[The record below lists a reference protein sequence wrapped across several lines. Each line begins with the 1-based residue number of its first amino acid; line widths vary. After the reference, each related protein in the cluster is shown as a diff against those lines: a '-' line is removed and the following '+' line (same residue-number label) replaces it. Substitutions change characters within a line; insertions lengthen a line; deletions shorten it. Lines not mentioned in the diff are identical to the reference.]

1 MTAAQSQMRLPT
13 AAAISAGFSAP
24 VLDAQRTF
32 RAVMNALA
40 EPGTGHAVDAEGP
53 RCPGFSVAMTAI
65 ALTLADFETRL
76 WTDIGAA
83 GDAAAY
89 LRFHTGA
96 PIVVE
101 AKSAA
106 FAFVTRPRD
115 LPRLATFA
123 QGTLEYPDTSATLV
137 VDVESI
143 DTTRGWALSGPGIA
157 GTRRLTVSPVP
168 DTLLPDLAA
177 NRAAFPCGIDIIF
190 CAGTRI
196 VALPRSIRV
205 GGR

>member
-1 MTAAQSQMRLPT
+1 MTAANSQQALPT
-13 AAAISAGFSAP
+13 AAAISTGFATP

-32 RAVMNALA
+32 RTVMSALA
-40 EPGTGHAVDAEGP
+40 EPGTEHIVDAGGP
-53 RCPGFSVAMTAI
+53 HCPGFSLAMTAI

-76 WTDIGAA
+76 WTDVDAA

-96 PIVVE
+96 PFVVE
-101 AKSAA
+101 AKCAA
-106 FAFVTRPRD
+106 FAFITRPRD
-115 LPRLATFA
+115 LPRLVTFA

-143 DTTRGWALSGPGIA
+143 DTARGWALSGPGIT
-157 GTRRLTVSPVP
+157 GMRRLAVSPVP
-168 DTLLPDLAA
+168 DTLLADLVA
-177 NRAAFPCGIDIIF
+177 NRAAFPCGVDIIF
-190 CAGTRI
+190 CADTRI
-196 VALPRSIRV
+196 VALPRSTRV

>member
-1 MTAAQSQMRLPT
+1 MTAAHSQVRLPT
-13 AAAISAGFSAP
+13 AAAISAGFAAP
-24 VLDAQRTF
+24 VLDAQRAF
-32 RAVMNALA
+32 RAVMTALA
-40 EPGTGHAVDAEGP
+40 EPGTEHSVDGSGP

-76 WTDIGAA
+76 WTDSGAA

-101 AKSAA
+101 AKCAA
-106 FAFVTRPRD
+106 FAFVTRLRD

-123 QGTLEYPDTSATLV
+123 HGTLEYPDTSVTLV
-137 VDVESI
+137 VDVERI
-143 DTTRGWALSGPGIA
+143 DTERGWALSGPGIA
-157 GTRRLTVSPVP
+157 DTRQLTVSPVP

-177 NRAAFPCGIDIIF
+177 NRAAFPCGVDLIF

-196 VALPRSIRV
+196 VALPRSTRV
-205 GGR
+205 RGR